1 MSSPKKNATPA
12 EMAALAKLN
21 QRLYGSKPEI
31 GPRNPPPRQE
41 PTRPTPPMP
50 KRPTPLPLPPKRPDI
65 KEVEPKRPPPLPPTP
80 RRPDPLPP
88 MPGRST
94 PLPQPVKP
102 LPPMEPKR
110 PIRPE
115 PTPDPGSM
123 PGPGRQS
130 PVMTARPALRPTGK
144 PSNRM
149 EYKKGGSVPSASKRA
164 DGIAQRGKT
173 RGKMC

>member
-1 MSSPKKNATPA
+1 MSSPKQNATPA

-21 QRLYGSKPEI
+21 QRLYGTKPEI
-31 GPRNPPPRQE
+31 GPGKSMSGGNVG
-41 PTRPTPPMP
+41 TAIASTATTPM
-50 KRPTPLPLPPKRPDI
+50 PPKRPPPLPPM
-65 KEVEPKRPPPLPPTP
+65 EPKRPPPLPPTP

-88 MPGRST
+88 RE
-94 PLPQPVKP
+94 PVGTQ
-102 LPPMEPKR
+102 M
-110 PIRPE
+110 
-115 PTPDPGSM
+115 
-123 PGPGRQS
+123 
-130 PVMTARPALRPTGK
+130 PALRPTGK